1 MLIADLQLLR
11 DRGCNFVRGAHY
23 QQDPRFLDRCD
34 EQGILVFAESLAWQ
48 ADEKN
53 LLGIIC
59 REALENEGVACVAL
73 WQFCDSRTYQG
84 RNGAQAALG
93 LPKKAYSTVE
103 SDFSAAQQTRTDGG
117 AACVSET
124 S

>member
-84 RNGAQAALG
+84 RNGPGRPRTSQKG
-93 LPKKAYSTVE
+93 L
-103 SDFSAAQQTRTDGG
+103 FNG
-117 AACVSET
+117 
-124 S
+124 